1 LNPRKIL
8 ITGGS
13 GKFGHALVSHFLAHG
28 DRIIATCR
36 TAESL
41 ERLLTEYSSYGD
53 RFVGLK
59 ADLTESNAILLLR
72 EKLDAQDIRPDCLI
86 NNARSLSFLKI
97 DEDGLVSRE
106 DFTSEYLLDVVVPYE
121 LTMALAR
128 QTSTK
133 LRRVLNIGSQY
144 GTVAANPHLYTDPIK
159 QSPLHYGVAKA
170 ALAHLTKEL
179 AVRLACKNIQ
189 VNCVAFGG
197 VEGRV
202 DEDFKQRYAQLC
214 PMGRMLRDDEVVGP
228 VDMLLT
234 DKCSG
239 ITGHI
244 LAVDGG
250 WGIW

>member
-1 LNPRKIL
+1 VNPRTIL

-13 GKFGHALVSHFLAHG
+13 GKFGRTLVSHFLAAG

-36 TAESL
+36 TDESL
-41 ERLLTEYSSYGD
+41 EKLLIEYASYGD
-53 RFVGLK
+53 RFIGFK
-59 ADLTESNAILLLR
+59 SNLTENDAITLLR
-72 EKLDAQDIRPDCLI
+72 EQLDAQDIRPDCLI

-97 DEDGLVSRE
+97 GEDGIVSRE
-106 DFTSEYLLDVVVPYE
+106 NFTNEYLLDVVVPYE
-121 LTMALAR
+121 LTMALA
-128 QTSTK
+128 QQKDSQ

-144 GTVAANPHLYTDPIK
+144 GTVAANPYLYTDPLK

-179 AVRLACKNIQ
+179 AVRLAGVCIQ

-197 VEGRV
+197 VEGRA
-202 DEDFKQRYAQLC
+202 DEAFKQRYAQLC
-214 PMGRMLRDDEVVGP
+214 PMGRMLRDDEVIGP
-228 VDMLLT
+228 VDMLLS

-239 ITGHI
+239 INGHV

-250 WGIW
+250 WSIW

>member
-1 LNPRKIL
+1 MNPRTIL

-13 GKFGHALVSHFLAHG
+13 GKFGQTLVKHFLATG
-28 DRIIATCR
+28 DRVIATCL
-36 TAESL
+36 TDASL
-41 ERLLTEYSSYGD
+41 EKLHSTHIGVGD

-59 ADLTESNAILLLR
+59 ADLTEKDAAALLR
-72 EKLDAQDIRPDCLI
+72 QRLDSLNLQPDGLV
-86 NNARSLSFLKI
+86 NNARSVAFLKI
-97 DEDGLVSRE
+97 GEDGLVCRE
-106 DFTSEYLLDVVVPYE
+106 NFVNEYLLDVVVPYE
-121 LTMALAR
+121 LTMAIA
-128 QTSTK
+128 QQSGSK

-144 GTVAANPHLYTDPIK
+144 GTVAANPNLYTDPVK

-179 AVRLACKNIQ
+179 AVRLAGRGVQ

-202 DEDFKQRYAQLC
+202 DEAFKQRYAQLC
-214 PMGRMLRDDEVVGP
+214 PMGRMLKDDEVVGP
-228 VDMLLT
+228 VEMLLS
-234 DKCSG
+234 DKSSG

>member
-1 LNPRKIL
+1 MNPRTIL

-13 GKFGHALVSHFLAHG
+13 GKFGRTLVSHFLAAG
-28 DRIIATCR
+28 DHIIATCR

-41 ERLLTEYSSYGD
+41 EKLLTEYSSYCD
-53 RFVGLK
+53 RFVGVK
-59 ADLTESNAILLLR
+59 ADFTQNNAISLLR
-72 EKLDAQDIRPDCLI
+72 EQLDVRNIRPDCLV

-97 DEDGLVSRE
+97 GEDGLVSRE
-106 DFTSEYLLDVVVPYE
+106 NFYNEYLLDVVVPYE
-121 LTMALAR
+121 LIMALA
-128 QTSTK
+128 QQQDSQ

-144 GTVAANPHLYTDPIK
+144 GTVAANPHLYTDPVK

-170 ALAHLTKEL
+170 AMAHLTKEL
-179 AVRLACKNIQ
+179 AVRLAGNNIQ

-202 DEDFKQRYAQLC
+202 DEAFKQRYAQLC

-228 VDMLLT
+228 VDMLLS

-239 ITGHI
+239 VTGHI